1 MPRATSAVAAMPPSR
16 NRVLAKEFM
25 METFQ

>member
-1 MPRATSAVAAMPPSR
+1 MPRATSAVAAMPLSR
-16 NRVLAKEFM
+16 SRVLAREFM